1 MPQDTVIRFDQVLKR
16 YGDGDPV
23 VDGVT
28 LSIERSHFVV
38 VLGPSGCGKTT
49 LLKMVNRLVEPTA
62 GSIFIDG
69 VDSKTMET
77 TQLRRSMGY
86 VIQQIGLFP
95 HMTVAQNVAVVPEL
109 LRWEPSRISARVR
122 ELLELVRLP
131 YDEYGLRH
139 PAALSGGQQQRIGLA
154 RALAADPDILLMDE
168 PFGALDAIERVRLQ
182 AELAALHERLHK
194 TVLFVTHDVE
204 EALHLADRI
213 VVMRAGRIEQYARPI
228 EILERPAN
236 GFVAELVN
244 AQDAVRRLG
253 VIRIGDILQPDG
265 AVATPQGRPGAGL
278 ATGSDAANLTMQTD
292 LRTALSLMLAAGS
305 RELSVVSDDG
315 SAINTLTLERLL
327 QAARTPAKEG
337 RASEP

>member
-1 MPQDTVIRFDQVLKR
+1 LAHDPVIRFERVGKR
-16 YGDGDPV
+16 YGDGDAV
-23 VDGVT
+23 VEGVT

-49 LLKMVNRLVEPTA
+49 LLKMVNRLVEPTS
-62 GSIFIDG
+62 GSIFING
-69 VDSKTMET
+69 VDSKAIKV

-95 HMTVAQNVAVVPEL
+95 HMTVAKNVSTVPEL
-109 LRWEPSRISARVR
+109 LRWEPARTSARVR

-131 YDEYGLRH
+131 YDEFGLRH

-182 AELAALHERLHK
+182 AELSDLHQRLHK
-194 TVLFVTHDVE
+194 TVVFVTHDVE

-213 VVMRAGRIEQYARPI
+213 VVMRAGRIEQYGRPI
-228 EILERPAN
+228 DILERPAN
-236 GFVAELVN
+236 AFVAELVS

-253 VIRIGDILQPDG
+253 VIKIGDVLPLDG
-265 AVATPQGRPGAGL
+265 ASSTAHARTAAPIKAP
-278 ATGSDAANLTMQTD
+278 SDAAPLTAQTD
-292 LRTALSLMLAAGS
+292 LRTALSLMLAAGV
-305 RELSVVSDDG
+305 RELPVLSDDG
-315 SAINTLTLERLL
+315 AALGAFTLEQLL
-327 QAARTPAKEG
+327 QAARTPVSQVG
-337 RASEP
+337 VSDF